1 MRKSV
6 FCNMENS
13 FGVKS
18 LLKGFFIRLDA
29 NLFLSFD
36 LVYMGFEQILFAIYK
51 NILALRK
58 LSFAP
63 DQSAAMLAR
72 KKPFFLEDLQF
83 VFGGLICVDT
93 AYQ

>member
-1 MRKSV
+1 
-6 FCNMENS
+6 MENS

-63 DQSAAMLAR
+63 DQSLRCSHARSRSSSRIFSLSLA
-72 KKPFFLEDLQF
+72 
-83 VFGGLICVDT
+83 G
-93 AYQ
+93 